1 MEMTQYQ
8 RDFVRMLDSMRDTSK
23 GAISCIG
30 IDADECEKCL
40 LADICDN
47 EILYNA
53 EKVIEIVTGWAKEHP
68 FVTNEQKY
76 EETFG
81 IRPVTAD
88 GHYYCPHIVGY
99 ECKYNLSIM
108 DESVENVTCKECKEK
123 FWQSE
128 YKPPKVNKE
137 GVSE

>member
-8 RDFVRMLDSMRDTSK
+8 RDFVRMLDSMRDTCK

-30 IDADECEKCL
+30 IDTDKCEKCL

-53 EKVIEIVTGWAKEHP
+53 EKVIEVVKQWAKDHP
-68 FVTNEQKY
+68 FVTYEQKY

-81 IRPVTAD
+81 VKPINAS
-88 GHYYCPHIVGY
+88 GEHICPSYLGFKP
-99 ECKYNLSIM
+99 CKYLCGNGSPCTKCAK
-108 DESVENVTCKECKEK
+108 D
-123 FWQSE
+123 FWHSE
-128 YKPPKVNKE
+128 YKEPKKE
-137 GVSE
+137 GE

>member
-23 GAISCIG
+23 GEISCIG

-53 EKVIEIVTGWAKEHP
+53 EKVIEIVTQWAKEHP
-68 FVTNEQKY
+68 FDTMAEKY
-76 EETFG
+76 EGVFG
-81 IRPVTAD
+81 IKPIDRK
-88 GHYYCPHIVGY
+88 GNYFCPHNVGFFDVPCEDNY
-99 ECKYNLSIM
+99 SC
-108 DESVENVTCKECKEK
+108 ESCSSK
-123 FWQSE
+123 FWNSE
-128 YKPPKVNKE
+128 YKEPR
-137 GVSE
+137 GMSE